1 MAAPTETF
9 TDRMVEKTLGRTGI
23 QPKRGKNYN
32 YDLRWYAR
40 PDGYIVQLQSD
51 PQSRAYYED
60 KGFHILADQPARG
73 ESISEIEE
81 WERIERPRV
90 IAEQRRKAN
99 LINAIRKADS
109 KDPTLSAL
117 IDLDGIDDQSIDEL
131 EATIKAIRER
141 GTLVRVVDTTPKRG
155 EPEPALLRGVEVT
168 ETLEDLQR
176 KLGAEGSRATTIE
189 GRGHDPI
196 DESRRR
202 GRSS

>member
-1 MAAPTETF
+1 MAVPTETF
-9 TDRMVEKTLGRTGI
+9 TERMVDKTLGRNGI
-23 QPKRGKNYN
+23 QPKRGQNYN
-32 YDLRWYAR
+32 YALRWYAR

-51 PQSRAYYED
+51 PQSRAYYAD
-60 KGFHILADQPARG
+60 KGFHLLAEVPARG
-73 ESISEIEE
+73 ETMSEIEE
-81 WERIERPRV
+81 WERVERPRV

-117 IDLDGIDDQSIDEL
+117 IDLDGIDDQSIEEL
-131 EATIKAIRER
+131 EATIKSIRER
-141 GTLVRVVDTTPKRG
+141 GTLVRVVDTTPKRS

-176 KLGAEGSRATTIE
+176 KLGAEGARATTIE
-189 GRGHDPI
+189 GRSHDPI